1 MGSESKFRVVS
12 CLSPEAIPD
21 SCAISPFAPAAVTRL
36 GIITISDRATAGVY
50 EDKSGPAI
58 ASVFTRWIA
67 SPWEAEYRLVP
78 DEQPLIEAALR
89 ELADERHCALIVTTG
104 GTGPAPRDVTPE
116 ATVAVCDRMLPGFGE
131 QMRAVSVRTVPTAIL
146 SRQVAGTRGRSLII
160 NLPGKPAA
168 IEECLGAVWAAVP
181 YCMDLIGGPRLLFS
195 AEAPAPFRP
204 TSA

>member
-1 MGSESKFRVVS
+1 M
-12 CLSPEAIPD
+12 PT
-21 SCAISPFAPAAVTRL
+21 AV
-36 GIITISDRATAGVY
+36 GIITISDRASSGVY

-58 ASVFTRWIA
+58 RSVFTRWIA
-67 SPWEAEYRLVP
+67 SPWQAEYRLVP
-78 DEQPLIEAALR
+78 DEQPLIEAAIR
-89 ELADERHCALIVTTG
+89 ELADELHCALIVTTG
-104 GTGPAPRDVTPE
+104 GTGPSPRDVTPE
-116 ATVAVCDRMLPGFGE
+116 ATVAVCDRLLPGFGE

-181 YCMDLIGGPRLLFS
+181 YCIDLIGGPRLLFS

-204 TSA
+204 TTA